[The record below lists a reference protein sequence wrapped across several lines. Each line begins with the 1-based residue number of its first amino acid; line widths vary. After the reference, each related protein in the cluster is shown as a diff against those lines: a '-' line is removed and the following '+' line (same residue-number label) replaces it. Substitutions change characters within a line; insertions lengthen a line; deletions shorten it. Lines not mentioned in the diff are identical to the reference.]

1 MEWKEF
7 RKVVLAWKKA
17 NKGWDEKGHANYQED
32 LLSLENVLDKGSK
45 NPARRTKIMKTIR
58 MFFED
63 IESTPFRYGKASTI
77 KPEVMIEYDREKV
90 EVRTLLIQMWENS
103 EYLQKYAVKSKRGGG
118 GVFGSGE
125 EYADYMLTS
134 IDTRVF
140 AAMRGTSKDYAFQSG
155 RPLRNLIP
163 QKEA

>member
-1 MEWKEF
+1 MEWSDF
-7 RKVVLAWKKA
+7 RKVIAAWKKA

-32 LLSLENVLDKGSK
+32 LLSLDNVLKKGSK
-45 NPARRTKIMKTIR
+45 FPERRTKTIKTVR

-63 IESTPFRYGKASTI
+63 IESTPFRHGKASTI
-77 KPEVMIEYDREKV
+77 KPEVMIEYTSNRGEARAV
-90 EVRTLLIQMWENS
+90 LIQMWENS
-103 EYLQKYAVKSKRGGG
+103 DYLQNYAVKSKRGGG
-118 GVFGSGE
+118 GVFGTGE
-125 EYADYMLTS
+125 EYADYMLVS

-140 AAMRGTSKDYAFQSG
+140 AAMRGTSKDYAFQRG